1 MLATI
6 RQQLRRPL
14 GAIVIMDDGCD
25 VPAHIIPARLVEVD
39 ADRKID
45 FVSLKRQTMTENI

>member
-39 ADRKID
+39 ADGKID
-45 FVSLKRQTMTENI
+45 FVSLKRQTMTDD